1 MADLLR
7 RCAVTTVE
15 PASTAAPEAA
25 GAPVAPRRTM
35 RAACTVARET
45 IRFEERPVPV
55 PAAGEALIRVE
66 TVTLCGTDLHIWEDD
81 YATELPMVQ
90 GHEFSGVIEQLP
102 EPHPTLAVGD
112 RVAVSP
118 VLACGRCH
126 ACSIG
131 RENACARMSVYGCYD
146 VEGALT
152 ELMAIPVTKLFRVPD
167 GLPAPLASL
176 CEPAGIAMQ
185 AVNRGRP
192 VAGEKALVLGSG
204 PIGLLCTLYLTSL
217 GVEVTA
223 ADTVPE
229 RCAFAREFGAVDT
242 LLIDPAVPFPD
253 PHQAER
259 MAAWTGG
266 HGPSLVFEATG
277 VPSSLNNALRA
288 VATAGRVVAV
298 GISDREVTFSMRTL
312 PVKDIDLI
320 GSRNSQDLIGE
331 AAELLSRHRR
341 QAETLITHRFAF
353 DRVGEAFETMRS
365 RTETVGKVAVDMP
378 GAAR

>member
-1 MADLLR
+1 MS
-7 RCAVTTVE
+7 VTE
-15 PASTAAPEAA
+15 AGAAA
-25 GAPVAPRRTM
+25 GTGATPSGVM
-35 RAACTVARET
+35 RAACTVAKET
-45 IRFEERPVPV
+45 IRYEERPVPV
-55 PAAGEALIRVE
+55 PTPGQALIRVE

-90 GHEFSGVIEQLP
+90 GHEFCGVIEELP
-102 EPHPTLAVGD
+102 SPHPGLAVGD

-118 VLACGRCH
+118 ILACGSCH

-131 RENACARMSVYGCYD
+131 RTNACDRMSVYGCYD

-152 ELMAIPVTKLFRVPD
+152 EMMAVPVTQLFPVPD
-167 GLPAPLASL
+167 ALPARLAAL
-176 CEPAGIAMQ
+176 CEPASIAMQ

-223 ADTVPE
+223 ADTEPE

-253 PHQAER
+253 PRQAGQLS
-259 MAAWTGG
+259 AWTAG

-277 VPSSLNNALRA
+277 MPSSLNNALLA

-298 GISDREVTFSMRTL
+298 GISDREVTFSMRIL
-312 PVKDIDLI
+312 PVKDVDLI
-320 GSRNSQDLIGE
+320 GSRNSQELIGE
-331 AAELLSRHRR
+331 AAELLSRHTR
-341 QAETLITHRFAF
+341 QAQSLITHRFPF
-353 DRVGEAFETMRS
+353 DRLGEAFATMRS
-365 RTETVGKVAVDMP
+365 RTGLVGKVAIDMP
-378 GAAR
+378 GAAS